1 MYCMVVFLP
10 SSTSSTSPTW
20 EINASFM
27 YLWCIFDISDMRNKC
42 IQNDIKTP
50 CFFLFAFKMSVS
62 KPKRQH
68 TDRTLKEKIEI
79 LGKLDS
85 GLKAVDVCKRFN
97 ISQSTLS
104 TWKKQR
110 AKINEMVDAG
120 KVLNQKHNRES
131 FLPQVERALHLW
143 FCEMRS
149 KKHAPPS
156 INHCLFKRLHCKYF
170 TLSPTSP
177 T

>member
-1 MYCMVVFLP
+1 MYCMVIFLP
-10 SSTSSTSPTW
+10 SLTSSTFYMRNKCFLS
-20 EINASFM
+20 
-27 YLWCIFDISDMRNKC
+27 CIFDVIFDVFNMRNKC
-42 IQNDIKTP
+42 IQNNIKTP
-50 CFFLFAFKMSVS
+50 FFFLFAFKMSVS
-62 KPKRQH
+62 KPKHQH

-79 LGKLDS
+79 LGKLDC

-97 ISQSTLS
+97 ISQSMLS

-110 AKINEMVDAG
+110 GKINEMVDAG

-149 KKHAPPS
+149 KLHAPP
-156 INHCLFKRLHCKYF
+156 INQLLLVQKA
-170 TLSPTSP
+170 TL
-177 T
+177 

>member
-1 MYCMVVFLP
+1 MLL
-10 SSTSSTSPTW
+10 S
-20 EINASFM
+20 
-27 YLWCIFDISDMRNKC
+27 CIFDVISDVSDMRNKC

-120 KVLNQKHNRES
+120 KVLNQKRNRKS
-131 FLPQVERALHLW
+131 FLPQVKRALHLW
-143 FCEMRS
+143 LCEMRS
-149 KKHAPPS
+149 KPHAPP
-156 INHCLFKRLHCKYF
+156 INQSLLVQKA
-170 TLSPTSP
+170 T
-177 T
+177 

>member
-1 MYCMVVFLP
+1 MFDVI
-10 SSTSSTSPTW
+10 S
-20 EINASFM
+20 
-27 YLWCIFDISDMRNKC
+27 DISDMRNKC
-42 IQNDIKTP
+42 IQNDIKTL
-50 CFFLFAFKMSVS
+50 CFFLFAFKMSLQ
-62 KPKRQH
+62 KPKCQH

-79 LGKLDS
+79 LGKLDC
-85 GLKAVDVCKRFN
+85 GVKAVDICKRFN

-120 KVLNQKHNRES
+120 KVLNQKRNRES

-149 KKHAPPS
+149 KPHVPP
-156 INHCLFKRLHCKYF
+156 INQSWLVQKA
-170 TLSPTSP
+170 TL
-177 T
+177 

>member
-1 MYCMVVFLP
+1 M
-10 SSTSSTSPTW
+10 
-20 EINASFM
+20 
-27 YLWCIFDISDMRNKC
+27 FDVISDMRNKC
-42 IQNDIKTP
+42 IQNDIKTL
-50 CFFLFAFKMSVS
+50 CFFLFAFKMSLP
-62 KPKRQH
+62 KPKHQH

-85 GLKAVDVCKRFN
+85 GVKAVDICKRFN

-110 AKINEMVDAG
+110 GKSNEMVDVG
-120 KVLNQKHNRES
+120 KVLNQKRNES

-149 KKHAPPS
+149 KPHAPPINQSMPYIVS
-156 INHCLFKRLHCKYF
+156 ILHY
-170 TLSPTSP
+170 LQHLQHV
-177 T
+177 

>member
-1 MYCMVVFLP
+1 
-10 SSTSSTSPTW
+10 
-20 EINASFM
+20 
-27 YLWCIFDISDMRNKC
+27 
-42 IQNDIKTP
+42 
-50 CFFLFAFKMSVS
+50 MSVS
-62 KPKRQH
+62 KPKHQH

-120 KVLNQKHNRES
+120 KVLNQKRNCES

-149 KKHAPPS
+149 KPHAPP
-156 INHCLFKRLHCKYF
+156 INQSLLVQKA
-170 TLSPTSP
+170 TL
-177 T
+177 

>member
-1 MYCMVVFLP
+1 MFL
-10 SSTSSTSPTW
+10 S
-20 EINASFM
+20 I
-27 YLWCIFDISDMRNKC
+27 C
-42 IQNDIKTP
+42 IQN
-50 CFFLFAFKMSVS
+50 LSVS
-62 KPKRQH
+62 KPKHQH

-79 LGKLDS
+79 LGKLDC

-110 AKINEMVDAG
+110 GKINEMVDAG
-120 KVLNQKHNRES
+120 KVLNQKRNRES

-149 KKHAPPS
+149 KPHAPP
-156 INHCLFKRLHCKYF
+156 INQSLLVQKA
-170 TLSPTSP
+170 TL
-177 T
+177 